1 MSITLAFIK
10 KEFLQIIRDPS
21 SLIIAFVLPTLLLF
35 IYAYGINLDFAN
47 VRLGIKNDDGSP
59 ATEELAGA
67 FGQNRFITA
76 VRYDDRKQMQADL
89 TRAKIQ
95 GALTIPSDFTRRLA
109 AGKDA
114 SLQLITDGAN
124 INQVSHTQNY
134 VNQIVSGWL
143 QKSGFATAASPAVEV
158 QARYRY
164 NQNADGRRALVPSS
178 LAVTMTLIGI
188 LLTALVV
195 SREWERGTME
205 ALLAANIRPIHIVI
219 GKYVPYFVVGMLSLT
234 FSMFVIIF
242 VFGLPFGGSYWVLF
256 IVSALFLYAS
266 LGIGLIISSLLRD
279 QLLASMASLIIGFLP
294 ALMMSGVV
302 FPILS
307 MPPFFRWLTKLLPP
321 THYVSFIKS
330 EFLAG
335 TVWQNAL
342 TSSLFLLLLG
352 FLFSLLVYRK
362 TAKRLDD

>member
-1 MSITLAFIK
+1 MKITLAFIK

-35 IYAYGINLDFAN
+35 IYAYGINLDSAN
-47 VRLGIKNDDGSP
+47 VRLGIKNEDVNP
-59 ATEELAGA
+59 ASEELVKA
-67 FGQNRFITA
+67 FGQNRFVTA
-76 VRYDDRKQMQADL
+76 VRYGDRESMYRSL
-89 TRAKIQ
+89 TRSEIQ
-95 GALTIPSDFTRRLA
+95 GALVIPSDFTRRLA
-109 AGKDA
+109 AGKEA

-134 VNQIVSGWL
+134 VSQIANGWL
-143 QKSGFATAASPAVEV
+143 QKSGFAPASSPAVKV
-158 QARYRY
+158 QARYQY

-178 LAVTMTLIGI
+178 LAITMTLIGI

-219 GKYVPYFVVGMLSLT
+219 GKYVPYFVVGMLSLS

-242 VFGLPFGGSYWVLF
+242 VFGLPFCGSYLVLF
-256 IVSALFLYAS
+256 AVSALFLYAS
-266 LGIGLIISSLLRD
+266 LGIGLIISSLLHD
-279 QLLASMASLIIGFLP
+279 QLLASMAALIAGFLP

-307 MPPFFRWLTKLLPP
+307 MPLFFRWLTKLLPP
-321 THYVSFIKS
+321 THYVSFIKN

-335 TVWQNAL
+335 TVRQNAL
-342 TSSLFLLLLG
+342 TGSLFLLLLG
-352 FLFSLLVYRK
+352 FLFSLLVYKK
-362 TAKRLDD
+362 TARRLDD

>member
-1 MSITLAFIK
+1 
-10 KEFLQIIRDPS
+10 
-21 SLIIAFVLPTLLLF
+21 
-35 IYAYGINLDFAN
+35 
-47 VRLGIKNDDGSP
+47 
-59 ATEELAGA
+59 
-67 FGQNRFITA
+67 
-76 VRYDDRKQMQADL
+76 
-89 TRAKIQ
+89 
-95 GALTIPSDFTRRLA
+95 
-109 AGKDA
+109 
-114 SLQLITDGAN
+114 
-124 INQVSHTQNY
+124 
-134 VNQIVSGWL
+134 
-143 QKSGFATAASPAVEV
+143 
-158 QARYRY
+158 
-164 NQNADGRRALVPSS
+164 
-178 LAVTMTLIGI
+178 MTLIGI

-242 VFGLPFGGSYWVLF
+242 VFGLPFGG
-256 IVSALFLYAS
+256 SALFLYAS

-352 FLFSLLVYRK
+352 FLFSLLVYKK
-362 TAKRLDD
+362 TARRLDD

>member
-124 INQVSHTQNY
+124 INQVGHTQNY

-266 LGIGLIISSLLRD
+266 LGIGLIISSLLRAG
-279 QLLASMASLIIGFLP
+279 QHGLADHRLSAGADDVRRCLSDPFN
-294 ALMMSGVV
+294 AAV
-302 FPILS
+302 FP
-307 MPPFFRWLTKLLPP
+307 
-321 THYVSFIKS
+321 
-330 EFLAG
+330 LAD
-335 TVWQNAL
+335 QAAAAD
-342 TSSLFLLLLG
+342 SLRQLHQKRISGRHRL
-352 FLFSLLVYRK
+352 
-362 TAKRLDD
+362 AKRADQFVVSAAARIFVFAAGLQKNRKEA

>member
-1 MSITLAFIK
+1 M
-10 KEFLQIIRDPS
+10 
-21 SLIIAFVLPTLLLF
+21 
-35 IYAYGINLDFAN
+35 
-47 VRLGIKNDDGSP
+47 
-59 ATEELAGA
+59 
-67 FGQNRFITA
+67 
-76 VRYDDRKQMQADL
+76 
-89 TRAKIQ
+89 
-95 GALTIPSDFTRRLA
+95 A

-114 SLQLITDGAN
+114 PLQLITDGAN
-124 INQVSHTQNY
+124 INQVGYTKNY
-134 VNQIVSGWL
+134 VSQIAANWL
-143 QKSGFATAASPAVEV
+143 QNSRFAPQKNAAVEV

-352 FLFSLLVYRK
+352 FLFSLLVYKK
-362 TAKRLDD
+362 TARRLDD

>member
-1 MSITLAFIK
+1 MKITLAFIK

-35 IYAYGINLDFAN
+35 IYTYGINLDSAN
-47 VRLGIKNDDGSP
+47 IRLGIKDDDGGP
-59 ATEELAGA
+59 AVAELIKS
-67 FGQNRFITA
+67 FEQNRFVTA
-76 VRYDDRKQMQADL
+76 APYGNREEMYSDL
-89 TRAKIQ
+89 IRSRIQ
-95 GALTIPSDFTRRLA
+95 GALTIPADFSRRLA
-109 AGKDA
+109 AGKEA
-114 SLQLITDGAN
+114 PLLLVADGAN
-124 INQVSHTQNY
+124 INQVAYTQNY
-134 VNQIVSGWL
+134 VSQIAKSWL
-143 QKSGFATAASPAVEV
+143 QRSRFAPAPAAGVNIET
-158 QARYRY
+158 RYQY

-188 LLTALVV
+188 LLTALVI

-219 GKYVPYFVVGMLSLT
+219 GKYVPYFIVGMLSLA
-234 FSMFVIIF
+234 FSMFVIIALF
-242 VFGLPFGGSYWVLF
+242 RLPFAGSYAVLF
-256 IVSALFLYAS
+256 LVSALFLYAS
-266 LGIGLIISSLLRD
+266 VGIGLIISSVLHD
-279 QLLASMASLIIGFLP
+279 QLLASMASLILGFLP

-335 TVWQNAL
+335 TVWQNTLA
-342 TSSLFLLLLG
+342 SSLFLLLLG
-352 FLFSLLVYRK
+352 FAFSLLVYKK
-362 TAKRLDD
+362 TARRLDV

>member
-1 MSITLAFIK
+1 
-10 KEFLQIIRDPS
+10 
-21 SLIIAFVLPTLLLF
+21 
-35 IYAYGINLDFAN
+35 
-47 VRLGIKNDDGSP
+47 
-59 ATEELAGA
+59 
-67 FGQNRFITA
+67 
-76 VRYDDRKQMQADL
+76 
-89 TRAKIQ
+89 
-95 GALTIPSDFTRRLA
+95 
-109 AGKDA
+109 
-114 SLQLITDGAN
+114 
-124 INQVSHTQNY
+124 
-134 VNQIVSGWL
+134 
-143 QKSGFATAASPAVEV
+143 
-158 QARYRY
+158 
-164 NQNADGRRALVPSS
+164 
-178 LAVTMTLIGI
+178 
-188 LLTALVV
+188 
-195 SREWERGTME
+195 ME

-342 TSSLFLLLLG
+342 ASSLFLLLLG
-352 FLFSLLVYRK
+352 FLFSLLVYKK
-362 TAKRLDD
+362 TARRLDD

>member
-1 MSITLAFIK
+1 
-10 KEFLQIIRDPS
+10 
-21 SLIIAFVLPTLLLF
+21 
-35 IYAYGINLDFAN
+35 
-47 VRLGIKNDDGSP
+47 
-59 ATEELAGA
+59 
-67 FGQNRFITA
+67 
-76 VRYDDRKQMQADL
+76 
-89 TRAKIQ
+89 
-95 GALTIPSDFTRRLA
+95 
-109 AGKDA
+109 
-114 SLQLITDGAN
+114 
-124 INQVSHTQNY
+124 
-134 VNQIVSGWL
+134 
-143 QKSGFATAASPAVEV
+143 
-158 QARYRY
+158 
-164 NQNADGRRALVPSS
+164 
-178 LAVTMTLIGI
+178 
-188 LLTALVV
+188 
-195 SREWERGTME
+195 ME

-335 TVWQNAL
+335 TIWQNAL

-352 FLFSLLVYRK
+352 FLFSLLVYKK
-362 TAKRLDD
+362 TARRLDD